1 MTANGVGGSTRAS
14 LSFGSVNGLSDRI
27 QTGVV
32 EVLHTCANDR
42 SRVEQVQVG
51 HAVHCLKTFNGW
63 VEVAA
68 SVGDRKVVLLQQV
81 EAADLLLPG
90 GPPRGQA
97 RRRCF
102 RRSCEPRRMSG

>member
-1 MTANGVGGSTRAS
+1 MRVPTTEVGLNRSKSATLCTASRLSNGR
-14 LSFGSVNGLSDRI
+14 
-27 QTGVV
+27 
-32 EVLHTCANDR
+32 
-42 SRVEQVQVG
+42 
-51 HAVHCLKTFNGW
+51 

-68 SVGDRKVVLLQQV
+68 SVDDRRVVLLQQV